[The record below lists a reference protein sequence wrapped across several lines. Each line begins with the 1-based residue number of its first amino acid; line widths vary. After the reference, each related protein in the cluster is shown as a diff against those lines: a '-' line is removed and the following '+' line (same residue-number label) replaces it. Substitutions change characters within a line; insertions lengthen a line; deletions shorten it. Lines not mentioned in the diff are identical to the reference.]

1 MFQVLEKLRK
11 QCVDGTSPFQGGLLG
26 TLVKCDFKHS
36 DDMFRRLDGVCNNVA
51 HHENRHWGASG
62 TPFKRLAGVAY
73 ADGISSPRSAP
84 GLPSP
89 RQVSEAMHAAEIS
102 GTTTLDVN
110 SGPLTV
116 KGLTHMTMQFG
127 QFLDHDITF
136 TPQAGLVRR
145 MLR

>member
-1 MFQVLEKLRK
+1 
-11 QCVDGTSPFQGGLLG
+11 
-26 TLVKCDFKHS
+26 
-36 DDMFRRLDGVCNNVA
+36 MFRRMDGVCNNVA

-73 ADGISSPRSAP
+73 ADGLSSPRSAP

-116 KGLTHMTMQFG
+116 KGLTLMTMQFG

-145 MLR
+145 KVIPDS